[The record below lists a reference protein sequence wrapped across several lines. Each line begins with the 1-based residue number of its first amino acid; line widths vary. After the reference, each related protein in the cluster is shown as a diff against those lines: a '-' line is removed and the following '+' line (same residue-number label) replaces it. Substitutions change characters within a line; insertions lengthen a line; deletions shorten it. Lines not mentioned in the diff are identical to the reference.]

1 MATTLSKELNHV
13 SGSIAVASVV
23 PAGTTLLPHR
33 SLVQTVSHAWSHAW
47 STAPLVMVDME
58 NVAPA
63 FDATCTSTAETPTVL
78 LLMTVYAESGPV
90 RRSWNAFRTTR
101 LVAALVIC
109 MADPILVIASVFVV
123 GASGS

>member
-33 SLVQTVSHAWSHAW
+33 SLVQTVSHAW

-78 LLMTVYAESGPV
+78 LLMTVYAESEPV